1 VDDWTGGL
9 AMSLLDHPDAQALLA
24 DATLTPEAVIGC
36 QGRLTAF
43 LQRYLPRFYRVEQR
57 AHAGTVIRGLLSGLE
72 RKTCEPIASQ
82 AGLHRKTIQTFVG
95 QGAWDDEAVIAA
107 LRDHIRDE
115 LADPRAIVILDSSGF
130 IKKGTA
136 SCGVARQWCGRLGK
150 VDNCQLGLFLAYAAP
165 GGCAL
170 VDRRL
175 YLPEDW
181 AADADRR
188 EATHVPQE
196 VTFQEAW
203 RIAADLLRRNAGLPH
218 AWVVGDDEF
227 GRPSAFR
234 RWLRQRGERYL
245 LDVPC
250 NTTIRDLEQR
260 RPPRRRAGV
269 GRKREVPF
277 GRVDTWAAR
286 QPATRWARFTVRDG
300 EKGPLVVE
308 AMTVRVRAK
317 QERRIGLEERLLVVR
332 TVEAQ
337 PRTSYSLSDAADVA
351 LGELVRVHGTR
362 PRIEELFGSGKGDAG
377 LAQYEVRSWV
387 GWHHHVTLSLL
398 ALWFLCLER
407 RQIGGENPGGDRVA
421 GAADPQPVVA
431 GPGGDGGGD
440 RRGDHAGAAPERR
453 VADLP
458 LVCGHP
464 ELSPASGAA

>member
-1 VDDWTGGL
+1 
-9 AMSLLDHPDAQALLA
+9 
-24 DATLTPEAVIGC
+24 
-36 QGRLTAF
+36 
-43 LQRYLPRFYRVEQR
+43 
-57 AHAGTVIRGLLSGLE
+57 
-72 RKTCEPIASQ
+72 
-82 AGLHRKTIQTFVG
+82 
-95 QGAWDDEAVIAA
+95 
-107 LRDHIRDE
+107 
-115 LADPRAIVILDSSGF
+115 
-130 IKKGTA
+130 
-136 SCGVARQWCGRLGK
+136 VARQWCGRLGK
-150 VDNCQLGLFLAYAAP
+150 VDNCQVGIFLAYAAP

-188 EATHVPQE
+188 QATHVPAE

-203 RIAADLLRRNAGLPH
+203 RIAADLLRRNAPSPH
-218 AWVVGDDEF
+218 AWIVGDDEF
-227 GRPSAFR
+227 GRPSEFR
-234 RWLRQRGERYL
+234 RWLRKQGERYL

-250 NTTIRDLEQR
+250 NTTIRDLERR

-277 GRVDTWAAR
+277 CRVDTWAAR
-286 QPATRWARFTVRDG
+286 QPAARWTRFTARDG

-317 QERRIGLEERLLVVR
+317 QERRVGPEERLLVVR
-332 TVEAQ
+332 TVESR
-337 PRTSYSLSDAADVA
+337 PRTSYSLSNATPDVP
-351 LGELVRVHGTR
+351 LRELVRVHGTR
-362 PRIEELFGSGKGDAG
+362 PRIDELFESGKGDAG

-407 RQIGGENPGGDRVA
+407 RRLGGENPGGDGIA
-421 GAADPQPVVA
+421 GAADHQPLVA
-431 GPGGDGGGD
+431 GPGADGGAG
-440 RRGDHAGAAPERR
+440 RRGGHAGAASERG

-464 ELSPASGAA
+464 DLPPASCAA

>member
-1 VDDWTGGL
+1 
-9 AMSLLDHPDAQALLA
+9 MSLLDHPDAQALLA
-24 DATLTPEAVIGC
+24 DATLTPEAVEGC

-43 LQRYLPRFYRVEQR
+43 LQRYLPRFYRVEHR
-57 AHAGTVIRGLLSGLE
+57 AHASTVIHGLLSGLE

-95 QGAWDDEAVIAA
+95 AGAWDDDAVIDE
-107 LRDHIRDE
+107 LRDHVRDE
-115 LADPRAIVILDSSGF
+115 LADPQAIVILDCSGF
-130 IKKGTA
+130 VKKGTA

-150 VDNCQLGLFLAYAAP
+150 VDNCQLGIFLAYAAP
-165 GGCAL
+165 RGCAL

-181 AADADRR
+181 AADAERR
-188 EATHVPQE
+188 EATHVPEE

-203 RIAADLLRRNAGLPH
+203 RIAADLLRRNASLLH

-227 GRPSAFR
+227 GRPSEFR
-234 RWLRQRGERYL
+234 QWLRKQGERYV

-277 GRVDTWAAR
+277 CRVDAWAAR
-286 QPATRWARFTVRDG
+286 QPVARWTRFTVRDG

-317 QERRIGLEERLLVVR
+317 QERRIGPEERLLVVR
-332 TVEAQ
+332 TVEAR
-337 PRTSYSLSDAADVA
+337 PRTSYSLSNAAPEVP
-351 LGELVRVHGTR
+351 LSELVRVHGTR
-362 PRIEELFGSGKGDAG
+362 PRIEELFESGKGDAG
-377 LAQYEVRSWV
+377 LAHYEVRSWL

-407 RQIGGENPGGDRVA
+407 QQMGGENPGRDGVT
-421 GAADPQPVVA
+421 GAADLQPIVA
-431 GPGGDGGGD
+431 GPGADGGAD
-440 RRGDHAGAAPERR
+440 RRGDHAGAEAERG

-464 ELSPASGAA
+464 DIPSTSCAA